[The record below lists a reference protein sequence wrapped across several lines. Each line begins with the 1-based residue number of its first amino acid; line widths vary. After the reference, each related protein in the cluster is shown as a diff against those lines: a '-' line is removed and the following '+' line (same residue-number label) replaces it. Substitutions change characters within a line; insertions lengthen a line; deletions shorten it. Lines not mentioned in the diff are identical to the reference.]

1 VHLAR
6 MLMLIL
12 LLGSALP
19 MVANAAQSVRFGS
32 ALVMVGDTEAKVL
45 AVAGKPASRSAIKA
59 TRTQYQGSRL
69 QFIDGS
75 RTVLIEIRDGKVTRI
90 DHKG

>member
-1 VHLAR
+1 VHLPR
-6 MLMLIL
+6 MLILLL

-19 MVANAAQSVRFGS
+19 LVANAAQSVRFGS
-32 ALVMVGDTEAKVL
+32 ALIVVGDTEAKVL
-45 AVAGKPASRSAIKA
+45 AVAGKPAARSAIKA

-69 QFIDGS
+69 QFIEGN
-75 RTVLIEIRDGKVTRI
+75 RTIIIDIRDGKVSRI

>member
-1 VHLAR
+1 
-6 MLMLIL
+6 MLILVL
-12 LLGSALP
+12 LLGSVLST
-19 MVANAAQSVRFGS
+19 VANAAQSVRFGS
-32 ALVMVGDTEAKVL
+32 ALIMVGDTEARVL

-69 QFIDGS
+69 QFIQGN
-75 RTVLIEIRDGKVTRI
+75 RTIIIDIRDGKVTHI

>member
-1 VHLAR
+1 

>member
-1 VHLAR
+1 
-6 MLMLIL
+6 MLILIL

-45 AVAGKPASRSAIKA
+45 AVKA

-75 RTVLIEIRDGKVTRI
+75 RTVIIEIRDGKVTRI

>member
-1 VHLAR
+1 
-6 MLMLIL
+6 MLMLVL
-12 LLGSALP
+12 LMGGVTP
-19 MVANAAQSVRFGS
+19 TVANAAQSVRFGS

-45 AVAGKPASRSAIKA
+45 AVAGKPVSRSSVKA

-69 QFIDGS
+69 QFIEGS
-75 RTVLIEIRDGKVTRI
+75 RTIIIEVRDGKVTRI

>member
-1 VHLAR
+1 MLA
-6 MLMLIL
+6 LAL
-12 LLGSALP
+12 LLASLAP
-19 MVANAAQSVRFGS
+19 AVANAAQSVRFGS

-69 QFIDGS
+69 QFIEGN
-75 RTVLIEIRDGKVTRI
+75 RTIIVEIRDGKVTRI

>member
-1 VHLAR
+1 
-6 MLMLIL
+6 MLILVL

-19 MVANAAQSVRFGS
+19 TANAAQSVRFGS
-32 ALVMVGDTEAKVL
+32 ALILVGDTEAKVL

-69 QFIDGS
+69 QFIEGK
-75 RTVLIEIRDGKVTRI
+75 RTIIIDIRDGKVTHI